1 MHFIPSR
8 KACTGLLMAALA
20 LPSLADSVASS
31 ASSAGSASIG
41 SSSDSV
47 KGSSNSS
54 SGNTKVA
61 EGDYR
66 VLAVVALADRPGMLQ
81 LTLQALATTAQ
92 QTPAQDRAAGTL
104 WLTVPGQAL
113 ARRAVVAGDVVS
125 ARQRPYGVEF
135 AHAAPH
141 EAFFLVL
148 TGDWPRDIAPQ
159 PVVL

>member
-1 MHFIPSR
+1 MRLMPTR
-8 KACTGLLMAALA
+8 LACAGLLCATLA
-20 LPSLADSVASS
+20 LPCLADSVASS

-66 VLAVVALADRPGMLQ
+66 VLQVVALADRPGMLQ
-81 LTLQALATTAQ
+81 ITLQAV
-92 QTPAQDRAAGTL
+92 TPNTQADAAAGTL
-104 WLTVPGQAL
+104 WLTLPGQAL
-113 ARRAVVAGDVVS
+113 ARRAVAAGDVVN

-148 TGDWPRDIAPQ
+148 TGDWPRDLDPQ
-159 PVVL
+159 PVTL

>member
-1 MHFIPSR
+1 MRPISTR
-8 KACTGLLMAALA
+8 MAAAGLLSAALA
-20 LPSLADSVASS
+20 LPCLADSVASS

-54 SGNTKVA
+54 SGKTKLA

-66 VLAVVALADRPGMLQ
+66 VLQVVALADRPGMLQ
-81 LTLQALATTAQ
+81 ITLQGVLPAGSPTTA
-92 QTPAQDRAAGTL
+92 PDGAAGTL
-104 WLTVPGQAL
+104 WLTLPGQAL
-113 ARRAVVAGDVVS
+113 AQRALVVGDVVS

-135 AHAAPH
+135 AHAVPR

-148 TGDWPRDIAPQ
+148 TGDWPRDLDPQ
-159 PVVL
+159 PVTL